1 MPKIL
6 LPILLLALVLP
17 VTAMLATGTVNGT
30 VVDADGKVL
39 ANQKVRIKKVLSR
52 DPIGKD
58 SQTRKLA
65 DSLTAATPTTDK
77 DGKFSQSL
85 EAGDYWAEAG
95 SKTLGYAKEQF
106 EVKAGETTEVKLAL
120 KKE

>member
-1 MPKIL
+1 MRKL
-6 LPILLLALVLP
+6 LLTILLLALVVP

-30 VVDADGKVL
+30 LVDADGKAI

-52 DPIGKD
+52 DPIGKS
-58 SQTRKLA
+58 SQQRTLA

-77 DGKFSQSL
+77 DGKFTQSL